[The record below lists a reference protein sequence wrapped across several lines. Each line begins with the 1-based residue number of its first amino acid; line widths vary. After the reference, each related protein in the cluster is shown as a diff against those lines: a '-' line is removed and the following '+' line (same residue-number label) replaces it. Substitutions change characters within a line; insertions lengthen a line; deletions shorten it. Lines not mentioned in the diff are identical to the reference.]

1 MKRPILMAVPDSST
15 TEEDPVAIRRGAYAR
30 LVATYDDVLRTAGLA
45 DEDRASLL
53 RQRQHAAELAQ
64 LRPLALARAR

>member
-1 MKRPILMAVPDSST
+1 MKRPILMAVPNSST
-15 TEEDPVAIRRGAYAR
+15 TEDDPMAIRRDAYAR
-30 LVATYDDVLRTAGLA
+30 LVAAYDDVLTTAGLA

-53 RQRQHAAELAQ
+53 RQRQHAAELAR